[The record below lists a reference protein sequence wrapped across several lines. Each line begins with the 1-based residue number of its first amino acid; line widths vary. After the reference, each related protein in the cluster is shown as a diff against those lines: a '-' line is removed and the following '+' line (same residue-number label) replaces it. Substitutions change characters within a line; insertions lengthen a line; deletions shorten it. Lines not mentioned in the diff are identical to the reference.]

1 MPDSDL
7 DEYAELLLVVEEAV
21 SKASKSG
28 KFRWTWLHLQV
39 VDIEAM

>member
-21 SKASKSG
+21 SEASKSG
-28 KFRWTWLHLQV
+28 KFKWLHLQV
-39 VDIEAM
+39 VDIAAM